1 MPQPDMLDKIERLE
15 NMSFNE
21 KLRYF
26 QRKDPWEGL
35 HLPNKTA
42 VPRSSV
48 NLIDG
53 NVTRMPKLGGKPCFG
68 NPIAW
73 IAHAVIETVQLKD
86 FIAKTRCGRCKAREG
101 CGRVAEERL
110 NISPEVASA
119 AQAFR
124 AAGGATAYHRET
136 QRIDAPQA
144 LGRLEKALVAAGPF
158 TSKNDTYA
166 ANWPRDERRRVLDN
180 DARRQRE
187 KRARDARR
195 ELKEHLVP
203 EEIVSQ
209 LEHER
214 IFRIVRFHWFA
225 NSAGAPKTVTVDPD
239 GTNAAF
245 TADVWRAKTLLS
257 IRATQTKS
265 ITAYSIA
272 GLMTDEGRNYGLE
285 REVLRDRV
293 TRALKRIAVLETRL
307 LPEANGP
314 VWPAFSPKEALDWSA
329 NNPLRDLS

>member
-1 MPQPDMLDKIERLE
+1 MPQPEMLDEIERLE

-26 QRKDPWEGL
+26 QRKDPWDGL
-35 HLPNKTA
+35 SLPNKTV

-53 NVTRMPKLGGKPCFG
+53 NVTRMPKLAGKPCFG

-86 FIAKTRCGRCKAREG
+86 VIVPTRCGRCKAREG

-124 AAGGATAYHRET
+124 AAGGARAYHHKT
-136 QRIDAPQA
+136 QRTDASQA

-158 TSKNDTYA
+158 TSINDEYA
-166 ANWPRDERRRVLDN
+166 ASWPRDEKQRILDS
-180 DARRQRE
+180 AAHRQRE

-195 ELKEHLVP
+195 ELREHLVP
-203 EEIVSQ
+203 EEIVSH

-214 IFRIVRFHWFA
+214 MFRIVRFRQFA
-225 NSAGAPKTVTVDPD
+225 KSAGAPKTVTVDPN

-245 TADVWRAKTLLS
+245 TADVWHARMLLS
-257 IRATQTKS
+257 IRAGQTKT
-265 ITAYSIA
+265 ITAYAIA
-272 GLMTDEGRNYGLE
+272 GLMTGEGRSYGLE
-285 REVLRDRV
+285 QEVLRDRV
-293 TRALKRIAVLETRL
+293 GKALKRIAVLETRF

-314 VWPAFSPKEALDWSA
+314 VWPAFSPKETLDWLA
-329 NNPLRDLS
+329 NNPLRDLE

>member
-1 MPQPDMLDKIERLE
+1 MPQPEMLDKIERLE

-21 KLRYF
+21 KLRHF
-26 QRKDPWEGL
+26 NRKDPWDGL
-35 HLPNKTA
+35 QLPNTTA

-48 NLIDG
+48 NLIGGD
-53 NVTRMPKLGGKPCFG
+53 VTRMPPLGGKPCFG

-73 IAHAVIETVQLKD
+73 IAHGVIETIQFKEV
-86 FIAKTRCGRCKAREG
+86 IGKTRCGRCKAREG
-101 CGRVAEERL
+101 CCRVAEERL
-110 NISPEVASA
+110 NISTEVASA

-124 AAGGATAYHRET
+124 AAGGAKAYHYET
-136 QRIDAPQA
+136 QRTDAAQA
-144 LGRLEKALVAAGPF
+144 LGRLERALVAAGPF

-166 ANWPRDERRRVLDN
+166 ANWPRDEKRRVLDN

-214 IFRIVRFHWFA
+214 TFRIVRFRWFA
-225 NSAGAPKTVTVDPD
+225 KSAGAPKTVTIDPD
-239 GTNAAF
+239 GTNAVF

-257 IRATQTKS
+257 IRATRTKS
-265 ITAYSIA
+265 ITAYAIA